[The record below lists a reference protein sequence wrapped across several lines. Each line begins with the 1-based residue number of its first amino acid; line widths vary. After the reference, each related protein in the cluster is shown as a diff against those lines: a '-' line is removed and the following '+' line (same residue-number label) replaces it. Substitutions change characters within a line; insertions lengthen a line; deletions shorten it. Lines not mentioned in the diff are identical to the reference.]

1 MEPIDEEE
9 ILAAAR
15 RNREAREILEE
26 ALRELRPAAER
37 NVVGA
42 VVNFAAGAGMWG
54 FGHAIASSVEEYGLT
69 PSYFLTG
76 LLAIFQVL
84 LPLFYLFN
92 GLRHLKPRP
101 RDRLLHFLAQE
112 ALARIDE
119 AGPKVRQ

>member
-42 VVNFAAGAGMWG
+42 VLT
-54 FGHAIASSVEEYGLT
+54 IAKM
-69 PSYFLTG
+69 
-76 LLAIFQVL
+76 LA
-84 LPLFYLFN
+84 YY
-92 GLRHLKPRP
+92 
-101 RDRLLHFLAQE
+101 
-112 ALARIDE
+112 
-119 AGPKVRQ
+119 